1 MELPAKLD
9 LLGEAAAYDVSAPG
23 RDSAQSLLE
32 DAPQLNRFAGCISEA
47 QVPGGRCLP
56 VLKVLLS
63 NECRNDCYYCGTR
76 CSANVRRETLQPEEL
91 VKGFLALE
99 RRGMVQGLFLS
110 SGVRDDAERTQE
122 QMQQVVETLRHEHDY
137 RGFIHLKVLPG
148 VSDAAVEAAV
158 RVASRVSV
166 NLEAAS
172 VRGLG
177 AIAPDKHLRE
187 ELLGPLTRAADR
199 ARQSL
204 RPVAVTTQ
212 FVVGGGPDSDM
223 DFLRA
228 SNWLYDRLGLR
239 RAYYSAFRPVPDTP
253 LSNKAPCAERE
264 RRLYQ
269 ADWLLREYGFDLEEL
284 VPDADGY
291 LVGDPKLAAAQAA
304 PWRFPVD
311 VNHAG
316 REELLHV
323 PGIGP
328 RAADRIIAARRRRSL
343 TTLRALKLMGARRD
357 TAAPFVVFSGRRASD
372 DPGNQLCLA
381 LPGAA

>member
-9 LLGEAAAYDVSAPG
+9 LLGEAAAHDVSAPG
-23 RDSAQSLLE
+23 RTRAQALLAE
-32 DAPQLNRFAGCISEA
+32 DPRANPFAGCIFEA

-63 NECRNDCYYCGTR
+63 NECRNDCYYCATR
-76 CSANVRRETLQPEEL
+76 CSANVRRETLRPEEL

-99 RRGMVQGLFLS
+99 QRGLVQGLFLS
-110 SGVRDDAERTQE
+110 SGVRDDPERTQE
-122 QMQQVVETLRHEHDY
+122 QMQRVVETLRY
-137 RGFIHLKVLPG
+137 RHGYHGFIHLKVLPG

-158 RVASRVSV
+158 RVATRVSV

-187 ELLGPLTRAADR
+187 ELLAPLTRAAEY

-204 RPVAVTTQ
+204 RPVGVTTQ
-212 FVVGGGPDSDM
+212 FVVGGGPDTDM

-228 SNWLYDRLGLR
+228 SLWLYRRLGLR
-239 RAYYSAFRPVPDTP
+239 RAYYSALRPVPDTP
-253 LSNKAPCAERE
+253 LAGLAPCIERE

-284 VPDADGY
+284 APDANGY
-291 LVGDPKLAAAQAA
+291 LTGDPKLAAARAA

-311 VNHAG
+311 VNSAG
-316 REELLHV
+316 REELLRV

-328 RAADRIIAARRRRSL
+328 RAADRILAARRQRGLHS
-343 TTLRALKLMGARRD
+343 LRALQLMGARSQ

-372 DPGNQLCLA
+372 DPGAQLRLEW
-381 LPGAA
+381 GAA